1 MSRIIEGSNEMIV
14 LTRSE
19 PWSRFSS
26 TKASLTRGLAAKTYI
41 ERFKQMSKVDALECV
56 LEQIL
61 R

>member
-1 MSRIIEGSNEMIV
+1 MIV